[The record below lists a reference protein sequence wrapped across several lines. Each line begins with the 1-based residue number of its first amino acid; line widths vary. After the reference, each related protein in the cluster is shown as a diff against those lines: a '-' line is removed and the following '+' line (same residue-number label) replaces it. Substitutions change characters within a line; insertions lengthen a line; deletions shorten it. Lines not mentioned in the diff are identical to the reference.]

1 LCEEEDENEVDED
14 DDKKSGISKG
24 LRRKR
29 FKSSADDVSAEAMK
43 RRATNAS
50 LMIKKYAKVYAMAS
64 IVAKTI
70 SISPGKK

>member
-29 FKSSADDVSAEAMK
+29 FKSSADDVSAEAMNS
-43 RRATNAS
+43 RAIDVN
-50 LMIKKYAKVYAMAS
+50 LMIDTVC
-64 IVAKTI
+64 
-70 SISPGKK
+70 